1 MRRRILSVV
10 CSLAL
15 ATPAAAQTYT
25 AKSLFLAAIGAPD
38 YTETFETVPV
48 AKDTPLSSFLKAGIK
63 YTGLA
68 GLPTPNV
75 WIASAGYNNFGA
87 GLNPTSSSVLT
98 GNGDESFLI
107 DFITAQRAAGFD
119 ILNNGLGPV
128 TTQFFNGS
136 TLLATISGS
145 GAAGLSYNGYIAPT
159 GVFITSA
166 VYTSTGGGRINTGID
181 NLSVSASPVVATPE
195 PSTLP
200 LLAGGIVVLV
210 GVRRLRA

>member
-25 AKSLFLAAIGAPD
+25 AKGLFLAAIGTPD

-48 AKDTPLSSFLKAGIK
+48 AKDTRVSSFTQAGIK

-68 GLPTPNV
+68 GVPPNV
-75 WIASAGYNNFGA
+75 WVASPGYNNFGA

-98 GNGDESFLI
+98 SDGNEVFLI
-107 DFITAQRAAGFD
+107 EFITGQAALGFD
-119 ILNNGLGPV
+119 ILNNGLGSV
-128 TTQFFNGS
+128 TTQFFNGG
-136 TLLATISGS
+136 TLLATIVGS
-145 GAAGLSYNGYIAPT
+145 GAAGLSYNGYVAPS

-166 VYTSTGGGRINTGID
+166 RYTATGGGSINSGID
-181 NLSVSASPVVATPE
+181 NLSVSRSVVVATPE

-200 LLAGGIVVLV
+200 LLAGGMIAMLIA
-210 GVRRLRA
+210 RRRRV